1 MSRRERRAMH
11 AGGIRMAGDGAEGQF
26 EARVCNYNVADTYG
40 TVWLPGCF
48 ADALREKLPKVVW
61 GHDWHEPIGRVVDY
75 RDSDEGLDVIV
86 QLSDFEAVPRARQ
99 CWVQLRDGDL
109 TDFSFG
115 FERREWTMVA
125 RDESDQYGELVAT
138 EFMQRAGLDEVSP
151 VLVGAVPGTAL
162 LGVRDDQQVPAQMA
176 AAVLTRLGAGEIDLH
191 EALGEIK
198 RVATTGDDGSG
209 GGEQKTAEEIEAEE
223 AAQAEAEAAAAAAQA
238 ELDAEA
244 DAALALLPH

>member
-1 MSRRERRAMH
+1 MNRRERRAITK
-11 AGGIRMAGDGAEGQF
+11 GGVRMAGDGAEGQF
-26 EARVCNYNVADTYG
+26 EARVCNYNVADSYG
-40 TVWLPGCF
+40 TVWQPGCF

-75 RDSDEGLDVIV
+75 RDSPEGLDVIV

-125 RDESDQYGELVAT
+125 RDEADQYGELVAT
-138 EFMQRAGLDEVSP
+138 EFMARAGLDEVSP

-162 LGVRDDQQVPAQMA
+162 IGVRDDQQVPAQTA

-198 RVATTGDDGSG
+198 RAAVD
-209 GGEQKTAEEIEAEE
+209 EE
-223 AAQAEAEAAAAAAQA
+223 APPVTKTPEQIEAEAAAQLLAETEAAEAQA
-238 ELDAEA
+238 ALDAEA
-244 DAALALLPH
+244 DAALALVARG

>member
-1 MSRRERRAMH
+1 MSRRERRAIK
-11 AGGIRMAGDGAEGQF
+11 AGGVRMAGDGAEGQF

-48 ADALREKLPKVVW
+48 RDALTEKLPKVVW
-61 GHDWHEPIGRVVDY
+61 GHDWHEPIGRVVDF

-125 RDESDQYGELVAT
+125 RDEADGYGDLVAT
-138 EFMQRAGLDEVSP
+138 EFMVRAGLDEVSP

-162 LGVRDDQQVPAQMA
+162 LGVRSDQMVSAQA
-176 AAVLTRLGAGEIDLH
+176 AAQTIAKLGAGDIDLAD
-191 EALGEIK
+191 ALQEIK
-198 RVATTGDDGSG
+198 RAASA
-209 GGEQKTAEEIEAEE
+209 GEEPPPEKTAEEIEAEAAAELLAQQEAE
-223 AAQAEAEAAAAAAQA
+223 AAQAA
-238 ELDAEA
+238 LDAEA
-244 DAALALLPH
+244 DAALALVPRV

>member
-1 MSRRERRAMH
+1 MTKRERRAMH
-11 AGGIRMAGDGAEGQF
+11 SGSVRMAGDGAEGQF

-162 LGVRDDQQVPAQMA
+162 LGVRDDQKVSAQA
-176 AAVLTRLGAGEIDLH
+176 AAQVIARLGAGDIDLA
-191 EALGEIK
+191 EALTEIK
-198 RVATTGDDGSG
+198 RAAGAPPEPATQ
-209 GGEQKTAEEIEAEE
+209 EKTPEELELET
-223 AAQAEAEAAAAAAQA
+223 AAQAEAETQAAAEQAA
-238 ELDAEA
+238 LDAEA
-244 DAALALLPH
+244 DAALALVSGV